1 MAKGFAIHN
10 AITDHGGVIP
20 STQSRSSQMGNLFV
34 RAGDGH
40 MCPKCRCWSVVI
52 KSHDHIIMDGKPVA
66 YAGDKLSCG
75 ATIQPQQ
82 SHVVGDSGSPYSA
95 KETTQKKNFVENNIE
110 KKVTE
115 ITWSYGNNFN
125 PLSDK
130 SRFFNDLNIHVKTTG
145 YSQGENVSIS
155 IEPENSDISTFEPF
169 AITIKV
175 DSNGEGILK
184 DVFSGKTLII
194 DTEY

>member
-20 STQSRSSQMGNLFV
+20 STQARSSQMGNLFV

-52 KSHDHIIMDGKPVA
+52 KSHDHVIFDGKPVA

-82 SHVVGDSGSPYSA
+82 SHVVGDSGSPYSNKA
-95 KETTQKKNFVENNIE
+95 SQAPLTHEKFDEQLKIIFDYEIHDIFKYIDCRVKVGEKFQEGKLDLNGTTTRFYTKKQEPI
-110 KKVTE
+110 TE
-115 ITWSYGNNFN
+115 IEFIFKDNIVYFH
-125 PLSDK
+125 
-130 SRFFNDLNIHVKTTG
+130 DL
-145 YSQGENVSIS
+145 
-155 IEPENSDISTFEPF
+155 
-169 AITIKV
+169 
-175 DSNGEGILK
+175 
-184 DVFSGKTLII
+184 
-194 DTEY
+194 

>member
-10 AITDHGGVIP
+10 AITDHGGIIP
-20 STQSRSSQMGNLFV
+20 STQARTSQMGNLFV

-82 SHVVGDSGSPYSA
+82 SHVVGDSGSPYSNKA
-95 KETTQKKNFVENNIE
+95 NQSSPIHEKFDEQLKIIFSEEIPDIFKYIDCRVKVGDKFQEGKLDLNGTTTRFYTKEQEPITEIEFTFKNNI
-110 KKVTE
+110 
-115 ITWSYGNNFN
+115 IYFH
-125 PLSDK
+125 
-130 SRFFNDLNIHVKTTG
+130 DL
-145 YSQGENVSIS
+145 
-155 IEPENSDISTFEPF
+155 
-169 AITIKV
+169 
-175 DSNGEGILK
+175 
-184 DVFSGKTLII
+184 
-194 DTEY
+194 

>member
-20 STQSRSSQMGNLFV
+20 STQTRTSQMGNLFV

-66 YAGDKLSCG
+66 YVGDKLSCG

-82 SHVVGDSGSPYSA
+82 SHVVGESGSPYSG
-95 KETTQKKNFVENNIE
+95 KDNQKDSSINKKFDEQVQIEINNSFSELFGGLGYRLKVGEKVIE
-110 KKVTE
+110 GTFD
-115 ITWSYGNNFN
+115 SYGKTERFETQNAAQVSEFEIFFKDKIKYF
-125 PLSDK
+125 SD
-130 SRFFNDLNIHVKTTG
+130 LE
-145 YSQGENVSIS
+145 GE
-155 IEPENSDISTFEPF
+155 E
-169 AITIKV
+169 
-175 DSNGEGILK
+175 
-184 DVFSGKTLII
+184 
-194 DTEY
+194 

>member
-20 STQSRSSQMGNLFV
+20 STQMRTSQMGNLFV

-82 SHVVGDSGSPYSA
+82 SHVVGDSGSPYSRSS
-95 KETTQKKNFVENNIE
+95 ENTNTSSFVPTLQYGQRFLLQDELTGEPLSNVCYEIE
-110 KKVTE
+110 K
-115 ITWSYGNNFN
+115 SGNI
-125 PLSDK
+125 
-130 SRFFNDLNIHVKTTG
+130 IH
-145 YSQGENVSIS
+145 
-155 IEPENSDISTFEPF
+155 
-169 AITIKV
+169 
-175 DSNGEGILK
+175 
-184 DVFSGKTLII
+184 GKTDENGFTDLITSENKEEI
-194 DTEY
+194 QIHIIYEEHDHG

>member
-20 STQSRSSQMGNLFV
+20 STQMRTSQMGNLFV

-82 SHVVGDSGSPYSA
+82 SHVVGDSGSPYSNKA
-95 KETTQKKNFVENNIE
+95 NQSSPIHEKFDEQLKIVFGEEIHDIFKYIDCRVKVGDTFQEGKLDLNGTTTRFYTKKQEPITEIEFTFKNNI
-110 KKVTE
+110 
-115 ITWSYGNNFN
+115 IYFH
-125 PLSDK
+125 
-130 SRFFNDLNIHVKTTG
+130 DL
-145 YSQGENVSIS
+145 
-155 IEPENSDISTFEPF
+155 
-169 AITIKV
+169 
-175 DSNGEGILK
+175 
-184 DVFSGKTLII
+184 
-194 DTEY
+194 

>member
-20 STQSRSSQMGNLFV
+20 STQARTSQMGNLFV

-82 SHVVGDSGSPYSA
+82 SHVVGDSGSPYSRA
-95 KETTQKKNFVENNIE
+95 TSQTNNKDNFVDSHDYGQRYLLIDEITAAPLSNVCYEIY
-110 KKVTE
+110 KSGALSTHGKTDDQGYTE
-115 ITWSYGNNFN
+115 IVTSKNEEEIEIV
-125 PLSDK
+125 
-130 SRFFNDLNIHVKTTG
+130 IHSEDGDHNG
-145 YSQGENVSIS
+145 YCCKG
-155 IEPENSDISTFEPF
+155 
-169 AITIKV
+169 
-175 DSNGEGILK
+175 
-184 DVFSGKTLII
+184 
-194 DTEY
+194 